1 MFAKHAMLCAFA
13 VLFVGSVTAATV
25 AIGAPK
31 HDKKKND
38 DDKKPAA
45 TAADNAGQI
54 TAEPKHK
61 DHKKKDD
68 DKLTVRE
75 DGPSQLINLYA
86 ESTPLKPGSYRGN
99 VGHRANHP
107 THRHCHRQ
115 LAA

>member
-31 HDKKKND
+31 HDNKKD

-45 TAADNAGQI
+45 TAADNAGPI
-54 TAEPKHK
+54 TAEPKHN

-68 DKLTVRE
+68 DKLTVHRDE
-75 DGPSQLINLYA
+75 SSQLTHLFA
-86 ESTPLKPGSYRGN
+86 ESTPLKPSSYRGN

-107 THRHCHRQ
+107 THRHCRRQ
-115 LAA
+115 LVA